1 MLQADPDEKVPPRP
15 EIEDKFKP
23 ALGEGEEEGLED
35 EGETEEAPAAA
46 SEFAP
51 EPKKANHRTIGVSYV
66 GEDQLDHFSFYKI
79 VETADG
85 SFEVFDFGIDAIKT
99 IIEPSA
105 RDVD

>member
-1 MLQADPDEKVPPRP
+1 MLQADPDDKVPPRP
-15 EIEDKFKP
+15 EIEENPKP
-23 ALGEGEEEGLED
+23 VLGQEEEEGSED
-35 EGETEEAPAAA
+35 EAETEEAPAAA
-46 SEFAP
+46 PEDAP

-99 IIEPSA
+99 IVVPSA
-105 RDVD
+105 RDLD